1 MRKLN
6 IGKQEGL
13 SHNLAPTEA
22 AKKKKK
28 NETGS
33 KIRKSKES

>member
-22 AKKKKK
+22 AKKKK

>member
-1 MRKLN
+1 MRELK

-22 AKKKKK
+22 AKK